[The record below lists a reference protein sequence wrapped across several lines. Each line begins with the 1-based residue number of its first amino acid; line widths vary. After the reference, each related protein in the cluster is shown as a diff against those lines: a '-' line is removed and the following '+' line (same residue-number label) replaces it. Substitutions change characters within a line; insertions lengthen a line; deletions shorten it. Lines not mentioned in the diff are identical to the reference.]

1 MFKVKTTDKV
11 RANPNPVF
19 VALAS
24 PDEAAT
30 ISVFRDPKKEV
41 LFMAQANEAGKAFS
55 PITGKVCEALSVG
68 EIANGPVKDLKA
80 IGKCTKRKCGCT
92 IYSSPSI
99 AALLATAGEKTAF
112 CTACGT
118 EMALAVA
125 EDDEENDEEVVD
137 DEVTDED
144 EDAVGDDEEVIDEDG
159 DPVMEDDEEVVDDED
174 VGDEEVVDDE
184 STEDEDS
191 EDDEDDEDDV
201 SDEEVAKLVAE
212 VAAME
217 DDTDDSTEKPA
228 EDKVDDKPK
237 EGEEADADATAKA
250 AKEAADKLAQDAA
263 DDKPSDVTLAYA
275 MHKLSDLSKGKTR
288 VLFVDTDTAY
298 LAHAA
303 EGAPERH
310 LGTFSRLNATPE
322 SAKLYDNRP
331 MFGKVV
337 KQFIQSGALAGE
349 QPTDEIAGLGFK
361 TIMLELPLTVAQ
373 AKLTEEAR
381 LNVEKAAREETASAV
396 KDVSEN
402 FAKLVTIAAIG
413 LDKGVL
419 GKISFHKEL
428 ASLLHSVGVRKA
440 STVARD
446 LCEAK
451 FKPYMQAVI
460 DEATA
465 LAGKDANYV
474 AGLAESVGKA
484 AYPTTDN
491 PVPSTALADDT
502 NEEDVDNDV
511 VVASLEDHRERQKMP
526 ISNISSALRRIG
538 RGR

>member
-1 MFKVKTTDKV
+1 MLKVQTTDKV

-24 PDEAAT
+24 SDQSAT
-30 ISVFRDPKKEV
+30 ISVFRDPKKEL
-41 LFMAQANEAGKAFS
+41 LFMAQANDSGKAFS
-55 PITGKVCEALSVG
+55 PITGKECEALSVG
-68 EIANGPVKDLKA
+68 EIASGPVKDLQS

-99 AALLATAGEKTAF
+99 AALLETAKEKTVF

-118 EMALAVA
+118 EMALAIEHA
-125 EDDEENDEEVVD
+125 EGDEDEEEDDEDVVVDEED
-137 DEVTDED
+137 D
-144 EDAVGDDEEVIDEDG
+144 DAVGDDEEVTDEDG
-159 DPVMEDDEEVVDDED
+159 DPVMEDDEEVVDEED
-174 VGDEEVVDDE
+174 VGDDEEVVDDE
-184 STEDEDS
+184 SP
-191 EDDEDDEDDV
+191 EDDEDEEDDV
-201 SDEEVAKLVAE
+201 SDAEVAKLVAE

-217 DDTDDSTEKPA
+217 DDTDDSTNKPA

-263 DDKPSDVTLAYA
+263 DAQPSDVTLAYA

-303 EGAPERH
+303 EGAVERH

-361 TIMLELPLTVAQ
+361 SIMLELPLTVAQ
-373 AKLTEEAR
+373 AKLTEEAK

-402 FAKLVTIAAIG
+402 FAKLVAIAAVG

-491 PVPSTALADDT
+491 PVPSTALADDS

-511 VVASLEDHRERQKMP
+511 VVASLEDHRERQKVP
-526 ISNISSALRRIG
+526 VSNISSALRRIG